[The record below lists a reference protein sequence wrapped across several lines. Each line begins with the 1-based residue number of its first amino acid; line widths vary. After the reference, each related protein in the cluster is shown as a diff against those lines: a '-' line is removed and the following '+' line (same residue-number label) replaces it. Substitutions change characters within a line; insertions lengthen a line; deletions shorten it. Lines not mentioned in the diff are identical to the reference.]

1 MNIEDI
7 PINLLNLPMNIP
19 MNLPMN
25 IHMVPMDLSTD
36 VPEVEDIPEEIPED
50 IPEDLPDL
58 IPLNQDFPVEY
69 FPHMGWLWDL
79 YLYTH
84 IIPSQEDFLTQ
95 INNYDHVY
103 LVLYWNKLEHLYLRF
118 IEEEMDLEAIVL
130 MRAEDFA
137 YFGMG

>member
-7 PINLLNLPMNIP
+7 PIHMDIP
-19 MNLPMN
+19 LEIRMD
-25 IHMVPMDLSTD
+25 PMDLSND
-36 VPEVEDIPEEIPED
+36 LDPEVEP
-50 IPEDLPDL
+50 
-58 IPLNQDFPVEY
+58 FA
-69 FPHMGWLWDL
+69 HMGWLWDL

-84 IIPSQEDFLTQ
+84 IIPSQADFLSQ

-103 LVLYWNKLEHLYLRF
+103 LFLYWNKLEHLYLRF

>member
-1 MNIEDI
+1 MDLNTEI
-7 PINLLNLPMNIP
+7 PLEIDTEIRMD
-19 MNLPMN
+19 
-25 IHMVPMDLSTD
+25 PMDLSND
-36 VPEVEDIPEEIPED
+36 LEQLDPIENVVP
-50 IPEDLPDL
+50 
-58 IPLNQDFPVEY
+58 FA
-69 FPHMGWLWDL
+69 HMDWLWDL

-84 IIPSQEDFLTQ
+84 IIPSQADFLSQ

-103 LVLYWNKLEHLYLRF
+103 LFLYWNKFEHLYLRF

>member
-7 PINLLNLPMNIP
+7 PIHLLNMNIP
-19 MNLPMN
+19 MN
-25 IHMVPMDLSTD
+25 IHMEPMDLSND
-36 VPEVEDIPEEIPED
+36 VPELEEILEN

-58 IPLNQDFPVEY
+58 VPLNQHVPVEYFPVEY

-84 IIPSQEDFLTQ
+84 IIPSEADFLSQ

>member
-7 PINLLNLPMNIP
+7 PILNMD
-19 MNLPMN
+19 
-25 IHMVPMDLSTD
+25 IHMEPMDLSTD
-36 VPEVEDIPEEIPED
+36 VPEVEEILED

-58 IPLNQDFPVEY
+58 VPLNQHVSVEP
-69 FPHMGWLWDL
+69 FAHMDWLWDL

-84 IIPSQEDFLTQ
+84 IIPSQADFLSQ

>member
-7 PINLLNLPMNIP
+7 PINLLNMDTEIRPEIRMD
-19 MNLPMN
+19 
-25 IHMVPMDLSTD
+25 PMDLSND
-36 VPEVEDIPEEIPED
+36 EQLDPIENVEP
-50 IPEDLPDL
+50 
-58 IPLNQDFPVEY
+58 FA
-69 FPHMGWLWDL
+69 HMGWLWDL

-84 IIPSQEDFLTQ
+84 IIPSRADFLRQ

-103 LVLYWNKLEHLYLRF
+103 LFLYWNKFEHLYLRF